1 MRTNHSPVE
10 VKTYLRYLDEQAER
24 FYFKVPRLLIFR
36 KVIYIN
42 DFFMKRALKL
52 AENGRGHVN
61 PNPMVGAVIVKNG
74 EIVGEGYHEY
84 FGGNHAEVNA
94 LKMAG
99 EKSAGADIY
108 VTLEPCS
115 HFGKTPPCALAL
127 VKAGIKRVIIA
138 MKDPNP
144 LVSGKGIEIL
154 KQNGIEVISGVLE
167 KEALKLN
174 EIFVKFI
181 TTRRPYVIMKTA
193 ATLDG
198 KISTVTGESK
208 WISSE
213 ASRKC
218 VHYLRNS
225 VMGIMVGIGTIIADD
240 PLLTTRLEG
249 EECKSPIA
257 IILDSKLKMPL
268 NSRILE
274 TLKDRKI
281 IIGVTEK
288 ANKDKIKQLES
299 MGVLIIKTP
308 LKDEKVDLGYF
319 MNRLGELNIDSI
331 LLEGGSTLN
340 FSCIREK
347 IVDKVMCFI
356 SPIMLGG
363 EKAKTTVGGEGIKS
377 LDQSVRIS
385 DIKLTNI
392 EQDILIEG
400 YIKEE

>member
-1 MRTNHSPVE
+1 M
-10 VKTYLRYLDEQAER
+10 
-24 FYFKVPRLLIFR
+24 IC
-36 KVIYIN
+36 IN
-42 DFFMKRALKL
+42 DVFMKRALKL
-52 AENGRGHVN
+52 AENGRGYVN
-61 PNPMVGAVIVKNG
+61 PNPMVGAVIVKDG

-99 EKSAGADIY
+99 EKSVGADIY

-127 VKAGIKRVIIA
+127 VKAGVKRVIIA

-154 KQNGIEVISGVLE
+154 RQNGIEVISGVLE

-193 ATLDG
+193 STLDG

-213 ASRKC
+213 ASREY

-225 VMGIMVGIGTIIADD
+225 IMGIMVGIGTIIADN
-240 PLLTTRLEG
+240 PLLTTRLEKKN
-249 EECKSPIA
+249 CKSPIA
-257 IILDSKLKMPL
+257 IILDSKLKLPL
-268 NSRILE
+268 NSRILQ
-274 TLKDRKI
+274 TIKDRKI

-288 ANKDKIKQLES
+288 ANKNKIKQLEN

-308 LKDEKVDLGYF
+308 SKNEKVDLGYF
-319 MNRLGELNIDSI
+319 MSRLGELNIDSI

-340 FSCIREK
+340 FSCIKEK

-356 SPIMLGG
+356 APIMLGG
-363 EKAKTTVGGEGIKS
+363 EKAKTTIGGDGIKS
-377 LDQSVRIS
+377 LNEAVRVC

-392 EQDILIEG
+392 EKDILIEG